1 VCREAIDGK
10 KKPLLYAVIKMVEL
24 RIVGTT
30 HQSRCTGD
38 GIKPHRGAVVK
49 SYGTERL

>member
-1 VCREAIDGK
+1 MPRSNRRRKEK
-10 KKPLLYAVIKMVEL
+10 LLHAVIKMVEL
-24 RIVGTT
+24 RKGGTT